1 VVELF
6 LRNFIQLFLV
16 ILWLMVLGRALLS
29 WVDPTGRN
37 QVSAFLVQTTE
48 PILAPVRRLLP
59 QSSMIDF
66 SPQSSMIDFSPL
78 IVLLILGALMRA
90 F

>member
-6 LRNFIQLFLV
+6 LRNFVQLFLV

-37 QVSAFLVQTTE
+37 QVSAFLIQTTE

-66 SPQSSMIDFSPL
+66 SPL

>member
-1 VVELF
+1 VLELF

-37 QVSAFLVQTTE
+37 QVSAFLIQTTE
-48 PILAPVRRLLP
+48 PLLAPVRRLL
-59 QSSMIDF
+59 
-66 SPQSSMIDFSPL
+66 PQSSMIDFSPL

-90 F
+90 I

>member
-1 VVELF
+1 MVELF
-6 LRNFIQLFLV
+6 LRNFVQLFLV

-37 QVSAFLVQTTE
+37 QVSAFLIQTTE

-66 SPQSSMIDFSPL
+66 SPL

>member
-37 QVSAFLVQTTE
+37 QVSAFLIQTTE

-66 SPQSSMIDFSPL
+66 SPL

>member
-1 VVELF
+1 VLELF

-37 QVSAFLVQTTE
+37 QVSAFLIQTTE

-66 SPQSSMIDFSPL
+66 SPL